1 MELGQFNGKLG
12 ELGIWKCENMKIM
25 TKIVGILLNWVM
37 ILVILSCSSSG
48 NKKNTINK
56 RSKTESKI
64 VQIGKS
70 ALISGKIINKEIYPQ
85 TKEIE
90 LIIPDFEGNETDLFS
105 EIDEK
110 GEFRFEFFPKTKRE
124 MKLLP
129 IANDFVCGPGDSL
142 YLVMDFKD
150 IGNVNFSGDG
160 ASLNTQICKYS
171 KFFLQGYNSDYQM
184 PNKEFKEFCNS
195 EKEKY
200 FDKLH
205 ELKQNQTLTVEFINW
220 ITTKIELDYCKA
232 LLDYPRI
239 HFGRTKE
246 ILKDSTEYYSFV
258 DKVPKLFNNS
268 IIVSENFKISSK
280 LLWPQILKIMKKY
293 AKEIANKDTIVNRL
307 IERDLILMTDNS
319 YLSQFYL
326 ATFFA
331 NTLNSNV
338 TFVFD
343 RNRSDIDK
351 KISDPFLKVTLMD
364 YFDRVSL
371 YNKNP
376 KITSDAL
383 LGNTGNVE
391 FNNRISLNQS
401 VDKNLVK
408 EIIDGNP
415 NKVIYIDIWSSWC
428 PGCRQNMRY
437 SNKLIKDFAGK
448 DVEFIFINVL
458 DNIESWRKMIKE
470 LEIGGK
476 HFYCDQAETMVLRKR
491 FNYPGVPFYLMI
503 DKKGVI
509 VDYGYHIVPQN
520 GYTKQAI
527 ERLLKE

>member
-1 MELGQFNGKLG
+1 
-12 ELGIWKCENMKIM
+12 M
-25 TKIVGILLNWVM
+25 TKIAGIILNFVM
-37 ILVILSCSSSG
+37 ILIILSCSSTTN
-48 NKKNTINK
+48 NKNVVNNQGI
-56 RSKTESKI
+56 TEPKI
-64 VQIGKS
+64 VPIEKS
-70 ALISGKIINKEIYPQ
+70 AIITGKIINKEIYPQ
-85 TKEIE
+85 TKEIK

-105 EIDEK
+105 EINEK

-124 MKLLP
+124 IKLLP
-129 IANDFVCGPGDSL
+129 IANDLVIGPGDSL
-142 YLVMDFKD
+142 YVVTDFKD
-150 IGNVNFSGDG
+150 IGNVSFSGDG
-160 ASLNTQICKYS
+160 ASLNTQICKFS

-200 FDKLH
+200 FEKLQK
-205 ELKQNQTLTVEFINW
+205 LKQNQTLTIEFINW
-220 ITTKIELDYCKA
+220 ITTKIELNYCKA

-239 HFGRTKE
+239 HYGRTKE
-246 ILKDSTEYYSFV
+246 ILTDSTEYYSFV
-258 DKVPKLFNNS
+258 EDIPKFFNNS
-268 IIVSENFKISSK
+268 VIVFENFKISYQ
-280 LLWPQILKIMKKY
+280 LLWPKYLKIRNKY
-293 AKEIANKDTIVNRL
+293 AKEIEKKDTSINSL
-307 IERDLILMTDNS
+307 MEKEMILMTDSS

-331 NTLNSNV
+331 NTLNSNI

-343 RNRSDIDK
+343 RNRSDINK
-351 KISDPFLKVTLMD
+351 KINDPFLKVTLID
-364 YFDRVSL
+364 YFERVGL

-383 LGNTGNVE
+383 LGNTNNVE
-391 FNNRISLNQS
+391 FNNRISINQS
-401 VDKNLVK
+401 LGKNLVK
-408 EIIDGNP
+408 DIIDGNP

-428 PGCRQNMRY
+428 PGCRQNMPY

-458 DNIESWRKMIKE
+458 DNVDSWRRMVKE
-470 LEIGGK
+470 FEIGGK
-476 HFYCDQAETMVLRKR
+476 HFYCNQAETMALRKR